1 MCIRNEYRGASSQKY
16 ALNATCERKY
26 KQNDERNQAKFGIV
40 QREKAQKRN
49 ICYVFA
55 RRPTNFCSQE
65 FSCEETQEEFSHFL
79 LFATTLHILC
89 TNNLNAFLKFGDSSI

>member
-1 MCIRNEYRGASSQKY
+1 MKNENCGASSQKKY
-16 ALNATCERKY
+16 ALHATRERKY